1 MSKIEVNTVEPQCGT
16 TLTVGKCN
24 TSVNV
29 PGSATVTGNATAAN
43 LIASGNVV
51 KTNALQASD
60 AGNIISQSGTTI
72 TLGAS
77 GDTVSLASGASQTG
91 FGRSGSVNWDTTAKT
106 AGFTGVSGNGYFIN
120 TTSGSITVNLPAS
133 PSAGDI
139 MSVADYTG
147 TAETNNIII
156 GRNSSNING
165 AANDFTIFQNDGSIT
180 CVYVDG
186 TEGWRIVSATT
197 PAVVGSDFVQA
208 SVSGSG
214 NTLSTAPDCGN
225 FKIATFTGPGNFT
238 VTNAGNPSGS
248 TAVAYLVLAGGGGGG
263 CGGGGPSGGG
273 GAGGHRVNF
282 GTPIADVPV
291 SVQAYP
297 IVVGAGGAGSPG
309 YTTAGS
315 SGGTSSGIGISSAG
329 GGGGGSH
336 PHPSGPNGVG
346 VAGGS
351 GGGGGG
357 SSGGANAGGA
367 GNTPPVSPPQGNPGG
382 ATAPSPDTG
391 GTGGGGGGG
400 ANSAGT
406 NGTRDGSAQ
415 GGPGG
420 NGVANSITGSSV
432 TRGGGGGGGRN
443 SQNPGVGE
451 GGAGGSGGGGK
462 GQTRCG
468 PNGSAGTA
476 QLGGGGGGR
485 AGGPGS
491 AGYNGGSGIVIIR
504 YRFQ

>member
-1 MSKIEVNTVEPQCGT
+1 MSKIEVNTVDAQCGST
-16 TLTVGKCN
+16 ITVGSSGK
-24 TSVNV
+24 NV
-29 PGSATVTGNATAAN
+29 KIEGNDIRSN
-43 LIASGNVV
+43 DY
-51 KTNALQASD
+51 KASD
-60 AGNIISQSGTTI
+60 GGNIINQCGTTI

-91 FGRSGSVNWDTTAKT
+91 FGRSGAVNWDTTAKT
-106 AGFTGVSGNGYFIN
+106 AGFTGVSGVGYFIN

-147 TAETNNIII
+147 TAGTNNIIV

-165 AANDFTIFQNDGSIT
+165 AANDFTIFQNNGSIT

-186 TEGWRIVSATT
+186 TEGWRVTSATT
-197 PAVVGSDFVQA
+197 IDVVGSDFVQA
-208 SVSGSG
+208 TVSGAC
-214 NTLSTAPDCGN
+214 NTLSTAPDCAN

-248 TAVAYLVLAGGGGGG
+248 TAVAYLVLAGGAGGGD
-263 CGGGGPSGGG
+263 GGGGPSGGG
-273 GAGGHRVNF
+273 GAGGHRANF

-291 SVQAYP
+291 TIQAYP

-315 SGGTSSGIGISSAG
+315 SGGTSSGVGISSAG

-336 PHPSGPNGVG
+336 PNPTGPNGVG

-400 ANSAGT
+400 ANAAGT

-468 PNGSAGTA
+468 PAGSAGTA

-485 AGGPGS
+485 AGGSGG
-491 AGYNGGSGIVIIR
+491 GYNGGSGIVIIR